1 MKFLKSFFAAAA
13 ILIAAASCTKEAP
26 KVNFDGSYDGN
37 LVLTVGDPEAPFQS
51 TVTVKNSLTGQ
62 ATIITKE
69 FAAMG
74 GRMQM
79 PSLEIKNVEITN
91 SKGVS
96 TLKAKPFTIEVGE
109 KAYVSAKGLTGT
121 FQDGTLKVMF
131 DIKPGMMPGAIDFAF
146 EGSIR

>member
-26 KVNFDGSYDGN
+26 KVNLDGTYEGN
-37 LVLTVGDPEAPFQS
+37 LVLTVGDPMAPIQS
-51 TVTVKNSLTGQ
+51 TVTVTNSLTGR
-62 ATIITKE
+62 ATITTQGFE
-69 FAAMG
+69 AMG
-74 GRMQM
+74 GKMQM
-79 PSLEIKNVEITN
+79 PALEIKNVEITN